1 MRLLVTGGAG
11 FMGSNFIRYILHKYP
26 HYEVVNLDRLT
37 YAGNIEN
44 LTDIEERFGARYKFV
59 KGDIAASSLVKKI
72 VREVDAI
79 INYAAE
85 THVDRSILSP
95 KSFIL
100 TDVVG
105 TYTLLEAARQ
115 YRIKRFIQISTDE
128 VYGSI
133 QAGVFTETSPFRP
146 NSPYSASKAGAD
158 HLVRAYFKTYGIP
171 TIVTHSVNF
180 MGPYQYPEKLIPLFI
195 TNLLEDKKVPLYGDG
210 KNVREW
216 IFTQDHCAAIDL
228 ILHGGQI
235 GESYN
240 ISAGYEKTNLEITQ
254 LILKELNRGEE
265 YIEYVPDRPGH
276 DFRYALSWTKL
287 KNLGWEPGY
296 SFEEALRIT
305 IQWYKDNQ
313 EWWKRLKD
321 RNYWLYY
328 KKQYKTVLK
337 PSVISRRQRQIV

>member
-26 HYEVVNLDRLT
+26 TYEIMNLDKLT
-37 YAGNIEN
+37 YAGNLEN
-44 LTDIEERFGARYKFV
+44 LTDIEEKFGPRYKFI

-72 VREVDAI
+72 VKEVNAI

-95 KSFIL
+95 KSFIM

-105 TYTLLEAARQ
+105 TYTLLEAAKQ

-133 QAGVFTETSPFRP
+133 REGFFTETSPFRP

-158 HLVRAYFKTYGIP
+158 HLVRAYFKTYATP
-171 TIVTHSVNF
+171 AIVTHSVNF

-195 TNLLEDKKVPLYGDG
+195 TNLLEEKKVPIYGDG

-228 ILHGGQI
+228 ILHEGQI

-240 ISAGYEKTNLEITQ
+240 ISTGYEKTNLEITQ
-254 LILKELNRGEE
+254 LILKELGKGEE
-265 YIEYVPDRPGH
+265 YIEFVADRPGH
-276 DFRYALSWTKL
+276 DFRYALDWSKL
-287 KNLGWEPGY
+287 RDIGWEPRY

-305 IQWYKDNQ
+305 VQWYKDNQ
-313 EWWKRLKD
+313 GRWERLKD
-321 RNYWLYY
+321 KNYWLYY
-328 KKQYKTVLK
+328 KRQY
-337 PSVISRRQRQIV
+337 RNRG